1 MTVRVSPRTGAIAAA
16 SAYARLVKY
25 KFVLDFLLCLI
36 VAWTAIE
43 VSSRLSGDL
52 LLTLLF
58 FALGEIGVL
67 SAVMALDD
75 VTGVEDGSDDANY
88 LGTEQTALRPVQRK
102 PLLTGELTVRQAR
115 WFGYLSLAW
124 GAAWWGIAIAYTPHA
139 TTWVVVVTVLLLV
152 LSVQYSWGLKLSY
165 YGLGEVVLLYSASAF
180 VLAPYG
186 LATGELPT
194 LILVEALLFGFGQLL
209 IAGYSNT
216 NDISGDAAVGRRTM
230 AVLTT
235 PFGNRVFLGVLT
247 TLNLLVVV
255 VPVLMGELPWWWL
268 LVLSP
273 FVAVRL
279 LQYGAFLR
287 DGDPLVARV
296 RGITAFR
303 TVVACMIVF
312 NLLHVGLW

>member
-1 MTVRVSPRTGAIAAA
+1 MTAQVSPVTGAV

-25 KFVLDFLLCLI
+25 RFVLDFLLCLI
-36 VAWTAIE
+36 VGWTALE
-43 VSSRLSGDL
+43 VSSRLTGDT

-75 VTGVEDGSDDANY
+75 VTGIEDGSDDANY
-88 LGTEQTALRPVQRK
+88 LGTDQTALRPVKRK
-102 PLLTGELTVRQAR
+102 PLLTGELTVQQAR
-115 WFGYLSLAW
+115 RFGYLALAW
-124 GAAWWGIAIAYTPHA
+124 GAAWWALAIAYTPHESL
-139 TTWVVVVTVLLLV
+139 WVIVVTVLLLV

-165 YGLGEVVLLYSASAF
+165 YGLGEAVLLYSASAF

-186 LATGELPT
+186 LVTGELTT

-216 NDISGDAAVGRRTM
+216 NDISGDAAVGRRTV
-230 AVLTT
+230 AVLTS
-235 PFGNRVFLGVLT
+235 PLGNRVFLGALT
-247 TLNLLVVV
+247 TANLLVVV
-255 VPVLMGELPWWWL
+255 VPVLAGLLPWWWL
-268 LVLSP
+268 LVLAP
-273 FVAVRL
+273 FMAVRL

-287 DGDPLVARV
+287 NGDPLIARG

-312 NLLHVGLW
+312 NLLHLGLW